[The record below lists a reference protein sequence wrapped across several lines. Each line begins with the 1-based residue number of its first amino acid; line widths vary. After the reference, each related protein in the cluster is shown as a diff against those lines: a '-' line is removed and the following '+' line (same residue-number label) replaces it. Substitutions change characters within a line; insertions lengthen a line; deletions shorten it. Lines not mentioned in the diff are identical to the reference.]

1 MSSTEVSYRPEVDPG
16 GVIDL
21 TDLARSD
28 VKEPP
33 TTADGSHV
41 NPQDK
46 NESETALRLQ
56 FLADFDA
63 GEFTAEID
71 ALTEDPDLQRNP

>member
-1 MSSTEVSYRPEVDPG
+1 M
-16 GVIDL
+16 IDL
-21 TDLARSD
+21 TGLAPSD
-28 VKEPP
+28 VKEPS
-33 TTADGSHV
+33 TTADETPV

-46 NESETALRLQ
+46 NVSETALRLQ

-63 GEFTAEID
+63 GEFTAEVD